1 MSSSAS
7 HDPYLA
13 LRYRDFRLFVAGRF
27 INALGEQML
36 TVAIG
41 WELYNRTQSALALGL
56 VGLAQIVP
64 VLLFSLPAGQ
74 IADRFERKRIVL
86 IAQSVMAAGAALLAI
101 LSASQGAIPLVYG
114 ALALLGMA
122 TAFYDPASSSL
133 LPQTVPADVF
143 TNAATWSSSSWQFAS
158 VTGPALGGFIIAITG
173 HATAVYVLDALACA
187 LYFCLLLF
195 MKSKQASY
203 TREATSLQALAAGV
217 DFVWRTKIILATITL
232 DLFAVLLG
240 GATTL
245 LPIYAEN
252 ILHVGPIGLGWLRAA
267 PSIGAVIMALSLAHL
282 PPFKKAGWTLL
293 LAVAGFG
300 VATIIFGVSRYFP
313 LSLLML
319 GVLGALDNIS
329 VVVRSTLILLRTPDE
344 MRGRISSVNSIF
356 VGSSNQLGGFESG
369 LAAAIFG
376 PVLAVVGG
384 GIGTILV
391 VIAVAWI
398 WPEVR
403 LLGRLAAVGPELPPG
418 GQVGLAAEDT
428 EDAPV
433 ASRRPA
439 P

>member
-1 MSSSAS
+1 MSSPAS

-41 WELYNRTQSALALGL
+41 WELYNRTHSALALGF

-64 VLLFSLPAGQ
+64 VLLLSLPAGQ
-74 IADRFERKRIVL
+74 IADRFDRKRIVL
-86 IAQSVMAAGAALLAI
+86 VAQSAMAVGVTLLAI
-101 LSASQGAIPLVYG
+101 LSATQGAIPVVYG
-114 ALALLGMA
+114 ALALLGAA

-143 TNAATWSSSSWQFAS
+143 ANAATWSSSSWQFAS
-158 VTGPALGGFIIAITG
+158 VTGPALGGFIIAFTG
-173 HATAVYVLDALACA
+173 HATAVYVLDALACGI
-187 LYFCLLLF
+187 YFCLLLL
-195 MKSKQASY
+195 MKGKQASY

-282 PPFKKAGWTLL
+282 PPFKRAGWTLL

-313 LSLLML
+313 LSFLML
-319 GVLGALDNIS
+319 GALGALDNIS

-344 MRGRISSVNSIF
+344 MRGRIASVNSIF
-356 VGSSNQLGGFESG
+356 VGSSNQMGGFESG

-403 LLGRLAAVGPELPPG
+403 QLGRLAAVEPELRLG
-418 GQVGLAAEDT
+418 DQESLAA

-433 ASRRPA
+433 ASHRPA